1 MIWLWNEQFRKLF
14 PFFFTVLLIN
24 TTECIWDTWRTSIGE
39 DLKILANKQGSIP
52 LAKLIYKWVS
62 LNAELYSPVK
72 KLEWLNRVESLIMSP
87 LTLKRLWESIT
98 VTQSIESVW
107 NWWQPCNLFSV
118 LTDSLSRALGKLL
131 FMLSTNISH

>member
-1 MIWLWNEQFRKLF
+1 MSSLQNVSL
-14 PFFFTVLLIN
+14 FFTVLLIN

-72 KLEWLNRVESLIMSP
+72 KLEWLTRVESLIMSP
-87 LTLKRLWESIT
+87 LTLQRLWKSIT
-98 VTQSIESVW
+98 VTQSIESVR
-107 NWWQPCNLFSV
+107 NWWQSCNLFSV
-118 LTDSLSRALGKLL
+118 LTNSLSRALGKLL

>member
-1 MIWLWNEQFRKLF
+1 MSSLQNVSL
-14 PFFFTVLLIN
+14 FFTVLLIN

-98 VTQSIESVW
+98 VTQSIESVR
-107 NWWQPCNLFSV
+107 NWWQSCNLFSV

>member
-1 MIWLWNEQFRKLF
+1 MSSLQNVSLF
-14 PFFFTVLLIN
+14 FIVLLIN

-87 LTLKRLWESIT
+87 LTLKRLWESIK
-98 VTQSIESVW
+98 VTQSIESVR
-107 NWWQPCNLFSV
+107 NWWQSCNLFSV